1 MSNINTINNGVYL
14 PNSTHSVLIMASN
27 TQATIWFNNQ
37 CKYKVTTNR
46 SINNP
51 FELISEHSEKLPN
64 SKTSY
69 GTLTSVYLWVTP
81 TTAKYLVN
89 QRNNGIIVFTKVL
102 KI

>member
-14 PNSTHSVLIMASN
+14 PNATHTVLIIASN

-37 CKYKVTTNR
+37 SKYKVTSDGST
-46 SINNP
+46 NNP
-51 FELISEHSEKLPN
+51 FELISERSEKLPN

-69 GTLTSVYLWVTP
+69 GTLTSVYLWATP

-89 QRNNGIIVFTKVL
+89 QRKAGTIVFTKV
-102 KI
+102 